1 MKLRFIMN
9 KIWFLICIVPN
20 YIEYRMLLK
29 EGCVQK
35 GFFKGFFEDYNGVG
49 FEDEV
54 C

>member
-9 KIWFLICIVPN
+9 KILFLICIVPN

-35 GFFKGFFEDYNGVG
+35 GFLKVFLKTIMV
-49 FEDEV
+49 
-54 C
+54 